1 MIRRSRV
8 AAASILSA
16 AILAISHTN
25 TLPPATLLRATARS
39 AITPGSANASPSR
52 ALSGMNLPIGAFA
65 SQQSAATP
73 SPLPKLLLTQEIQLT
88 GDQQW
93 VDTTIDLHPG
103 QRLIFSATGSLRY
116 PDAKSDNSPAGIP
129 RNFKDLLRIL
139 PDNDVGRGAL
149 IARIGDSNIADPFLV
164 GAKRDLL
171 VPAAGRLSIGINQTS
186 DDTADGTYTV
196 EIAIYAPDPTSTFVT
211 ARSVPSIPGIDTSL
225 FARIPRRVSDKSGA
239 PGDMVN
245 FLLLGPQSAM
255 EKVFKSA
262 GWVRVDSDVK
272 DTVFNGV
279 IASISKESY
288 LTLPMSQLFLFDRS
302 QDFGWAHAEPI
313 QVVASRH
320 HLRLWKSPLTVNGQT
335 LWVGAATH
343 DIGFAHDDRS
353 KDLTAITHKI
363 DPAIDQERDYVEK
376 TLAATGQVSEVTHFL
391 PDNPVLSA
399 KTATGGSFHSN
410 GQVLIL
416 RLAPPH

>member
-16 AILAISHTN
+16 IIAISQAHA
-25 TLPPATLLRATARS
+25 LPAATFLCAY
-39 AITPGSANASPSR
+39 ANQA
-52 ALSGMNLPIGAFA
+52 A
-65 SQQSAATP
+65 SQATP
-73 SPLPKLLLTQEIQLT
+73 SAQPTTKLLLTQEIQLT
-88 GDQQW
+88 GDQLW
-93 VDTTIDLHPG
+93 VDTTIDVHPG
-103 QRLIFSATGSLRY
+103 ERLLFSATGALRY

-129 RNFKDLLRIL
+129 RNLKDLLRIL
-139 PDNDVGRGAL
+139 PDNDAGRGAL

-211 ARSVPSIPGIDTSL
+211 ARSVPAIPGIDNSL

-272 DTVFNGV
+272 DSVFSGV

-288 LTLPMSQLFLFDRS
+288 LTMPMSQLVLFDRS
-302 QDFGWAHAEPI
+302 QDYGWAHAEPI

-320 HLRLWKSPLTVNGQT
+320 HLRLWKSPFTLNGQT

-343 DIGFAHDDRS
+343 DVGFAHDDRS

-363 DPAIDQERDYVEK
+363 DHAIDQERDYVEK
-376 TLAATGQVSEVTHFL
+376 TLSSTGQVAEVSHFL
-391 PDNPVLSA
+391 PTNPMQTA

-416 RLAPPH
+416 KLVPAADKTASTSSQR

>member
-1 MIRRSRV
+1 MPSKNQSPQP
-8 AAASILSA
+8 AS
-16 AILAISHTN
+16 
-25 TLPPATLLRATARS
+25 TAV
-39 AITPGSANASPSR
+39 SP
-52 ALSGMNLPIGAFA
+52 
-65 SQQSAATP
+65 TTE
-73 SPLPKLLLTQEIQLT
+73 LLLTQEIQLT
-88 GDQQW
+88 GDQLW

-103 QRLIFSATGSLRY
+103 ERLIFSATGSLRY
-116 PDAKSDNSPAGIP
+116 PDAKSENSPGGLP
-129 RNFKDLLRIL
+129 RNFKDLLRVF
-139 PDNDVGRGAL
+139 PDNDAGRGAL

-164 GAKRDLL
+164 GTKRDLI

-196 EIAIYAPDPTSTFVT
+196 EIAIYAPDPASSFVT
-211 ARSVPSIPGIDTSL
+211 SRSVPSLTGIDNSL

-245 FLLLGPQSAM
+245 FLILGTQSAM
-255 EKVFKSA
+255 ERAFKSA

-272 DTVFNGV
+272 DSVLAGV
-279 IASISKESY
+279 MASISKESY

-302 QDFGWAHAEPI
+302 QDYGWAHAEPI
-313 QVVASRH
+313 KVVASRH
-320 HLRLWKSPLTVNGQT
+320 HLRLWKSPFTVKGQT

-343 DIGFAHDDRS
+343 DVGFAHDDRS

-376 TLAATGQVSEVTHFL
+376 NLSATGQVAEVTHFL
-391 PDNPVLSA
+391 PENPVQSA

-416 RLAPPH
+416 QLAPPH

>member
-1 MIRRSRV
+1 MIRRLLPV
-8 AAASILSA
+8 AASILSA
-16 AILAISHTN
+16 ALLAISH
-25 TLPPATLLRATARS
+25 
-39 AITPGSANASPSR
+39 ANAVPSKNQSPQ
-52 ALSGMNLPIGAFA
+52 PA
-65 SQQSAATP
+65 STAV
-73 SPLPKLLLTQEIQLT
+73 SPTTELLLTQEIQLT
-88 GDQQW
+88 GDQLW

-103 QRLIFSATGSLRY
+103 ERLIFSATGSLRY
-116 PDAKSDNSPAGIP
+116 PDAKSENSPGGLP
-129 RNFKDLLRIL
+129 RNFKDLLRVF
-139 PDNDVGRGAL
+139 PDNDAGRGAL

-164 GAKRDLL
+164 GTKRDLI

-196 EIAIYAPDPTSTFVT
+196 EIAIYAPDPASSFVT
-211 ARSVPSIPGIDTSL
+211 SRSVPSLTGIDNSL

-245 FLLLGPQSAM
+245 FLILGTQSAM
-255 EKVFKSA
+255 ERAFKSA

-272 DTVFNGV
+272 DSVLAGV
-279 IASISKESY
+279 MASISKESY

-302 QDFGWAHAEPI
+302 QDYGWAHAEPI
-313 QVVASRH
+313 KVVASRH
-320 HLRLWKSPLTVNGQT
+320 HLRLWKSPFTVKGQT

-343 DIGFAHDDRS
+343 DVGFAHDDRS

-376 TLAATGQVSEVTHFL
+376 NLSATGQVAEVTHFL
-391 PDNPVLSA
+391 PENPVQSA

-416 RLAPPH
+416 QLAPPH

>member
-16 AILAISHTN
+16 IIAISQAHA
-25 TLPPATLLRATARS
+25 LPAATLLCAY
-39 AITPGSANASPSR
+39 AN
-52 ALSGMNLPIGAFA
+52 
-65 SQQSAATP
+65 QSAQSISTP
-73 SPLPKLLLTQEIQLT
+73 APPLTKLLLTQEIQLT
-88 GDQQW
+88 GDQLW

-116 PDAKSDNSPAGIP
+116 PDAKSDNSPAGLP

-139 PDNDVGRGAL
+139 PDNDAGRGAL

-171 VPAAGRLSIGINQTS
+171 VPAAGRLSIGINQTF

-211 ARSVPSIPGIDTSL
+211 ARSVPAIPGIDNSL

-245 FLLLGPQSAM
+245 FLILGPQSAM
-255 EKVFKSA
+255 EKAFKSA

-343 DIGFAHDDRS
+343 DVGFAHDDRN